1 MSHYTL
7 RRHILLWFPGGRE
20 GVNTRH
26 VVRNFF
32 LLKLVTLE
40 VTELTDREVK
50 NLHRQDIEFSSMK
63 ISQLVQNY

>member
-1 MSHYTL
+1 MSHCAL
-7 RRHILLWFPGGRE
+7 RRHILLWFPGGE
-20 GVNTRH
+20 VNTRH

-40 VTELTDREVK
+40 LTELTDKEVN